1 MKTLRPI
8 YAVPLKFGLVGGA
21 MIALLFAGIYF
32 FGKNPLVVYRQFDF
46 GFLLLPLFLFFSI
59 REFRDFGN
67 NGELRF
73 WQGMTVG
80 FLTYMLIAFLSALFV
95 WVFVSAV
102 DGQLLAGYVGDRLR
116 LITTMK
122 EEMIAQMGEAVYERA
137 YSEVQGISVLEVAI
151 DDFLKKIFIGLFLT
165 ILISV
170 FLRK

>member
-1 MKTLRPI
+1 MKKLQPI

-21 MIALLFAGIYF
+21 MSVLLFAGIYF
-32 FGKNPLVVYRQFDF
+32 FGKNPLIVYRQFDF

-80 FLTYMLIAFLSALFV
+80 FLTYMIIAFISALFV
-95 WVFVSAV
+95 WAFITFV
-102 DGQLLAGYVGDRLR
+102 DDQLLAGYIGDRLR
-116 LITTMK
+116 LITMMK
-122 EEMIAQMGEAVYERA
+122 EEMIAQMGEAIYDRT
-137 YSEVQGISVLEVAI
+137 YMEVQGITAVEVAV
-151 DDFLKKIFIGLFLT
+151 DEFLKKIFIGLFLT

>member
-21 MIALLFAGIYF
+21 MSALLFASIYF

-67 NGELRF
+67 NRELRF

-80 FLTYMLIAFLSALFV
+80 FLTYIGIAFISALFV
-95 WVFVSAV
+95 WVFVSFV
-102 DGQLLAGYVGDRLR
+102 DDQLLAGYVGDRLR
-116 LITTMK
+116 LLSIMK
-122 EEMIAQMGEAVYERA
+122 EEMVARMGEAVYEKA
-137 YSEVQGISVLEVAI
+137 YSEVQGINAFEVAA
-151 DDFLKKIFIGLFLT
+151 DDFLKKTFIGLFLT